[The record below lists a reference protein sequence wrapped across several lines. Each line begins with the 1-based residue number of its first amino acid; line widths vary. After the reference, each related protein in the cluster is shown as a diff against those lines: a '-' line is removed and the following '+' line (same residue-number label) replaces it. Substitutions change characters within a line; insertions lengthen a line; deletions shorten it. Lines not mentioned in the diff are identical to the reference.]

1 MLMNSG
7 WRLLMGCMVLLI
19 TSPLLLAQDTVL
31 EKTLDKNAFT
41 MDVAVNIVGVEAA
54 AKELSS
60 AMKEV
65 AGAIN
70 QALESD
76 KLSAAERQELLLIL
90 GSFKGIKEKFSL
102 SLENTRDPIKNIVA
116 DTSSQLSHS
125 VEGLNQS
132 IVEPLAF
139 KFQLMMYIALGVI
152 ILLVLG
158 IIIFIKVYI
167 LSALNRAS
175 SSAQNLVST
184 IDSLPA
190 TVETIM
196 KNVEADKI
204 KQHKP
209 RFMRNTL
216 GR

>member
-1 MLMNSG
+1 MNSG
-7 WRLLMGCMVLLI
+7 WRFLMGCMVLLI

-54 AKELSS
+54 AKELSG

-70 QALESD
+70 QALKSD
-76 KLSAAERQELLLIL
+76 KLSAAERQELLQVL

-102 SLENTRDPIKNIVA
+102 SLENARDPIKNIVA

-204 KQHKP
+204 KQNKP

>member
-1 MLMNSG
+1 MVMNSG
-7 WRLLMGCMVLLI
+7 WRFLMGCMVLLL
-19 TSPLLLAQDTVL
+19 TSPLLIAQDTVL
-31 EKTLDKNAFT
+31 EKSLDKNAFT

-70 QALESD
+70 QALKSD
-76 KLSAAERQELLLIL
+76 KLSAAERQELLQVL

-102 SLENTRDPIKNIVA
+102 SLENARDPIKNIVA

-125 VEGLNQS
+125 VQGLNQS

-139 KFQLMMYIALGVI
+139 KFQLMIYIALGVI

-190 TVETIM
+190 TVEIIM

-204 KQHKP
+204 KQNKP

>member
-1 MLMNSG
+1 MVMNSG
-7 WRLLMGCMVLLI
+7 WRLLMGCMVLLL
-19 TSPLLLAQDTVL
+19 TSPLLIAQDTVL
-31 EKTLDKNAFT
+31 EKSLDKNAFT

-65 AGAIN
+65 AGAIK

-76 KLSAAERQELLLIL
+76 KLSAAERQELLQVL

-102 SLENTRDPIKNIVA
+102 SLENARDPINNIVA
-116 DTSSQLSHS
+116 DTSNQLSRS

-196 KNVEADKI
+196 KHVEADKM

>member
-1 MLMNSG
+1 MNSG
-7 WRLLMGCMVLLI
+7 WRLLMGCIVLLI

-65 AGAIN
+65 ASAIN

-76 KLSAAERQELLLIL
+76 KLSAAERQELLQVL

-102 SLENTRDPIKNIVA
+102 SLENARDPIKNIVA

-152 ILLVLG
+152 ILLVLA

-204 KQHKP
+204 KQNKP

>member
-1 MLMNSG
+1 MVMNSG
-7 WRLLMGCMVLLI
+7 WRFLMGCMVLLL
-19 TSPLLLAQDTVL
+19 TSPLLIAQDTVL
-31 EKTLDKNAFT
+31 EKSLDKNAFT

-70 QALESD
+70 QALKSD
-76 KLSAAERQELLLIL
+76 KLSAAERQELLQVL

-102 SLENTRDPIKNIVA
+102 SLENARDPIKNIVA

-125 VEGLNQS
+125 VQGLNQS

-152 ILLVLG
+152 ILLVLA

-190 TVETIM
+190 TVEIIM

-204 KQHKP
+204 KQNKP

>member
-7 WRLLMGCMVLLI
+7 WRLLMGCIVLLI

-31 EKTLDKNAFT
+31 EKTLDRNAFT

-65 AGAIN
+65 AGAIK

-76 KLSAAERQELLLIL
+76 KLSAAERQELLQVL

-102 SLENTRDPIKNIVA
+102 SLENARDPIKNIVA

-196 KNVEADKI
+196 KNVEADKM

>member
-1 MLMNSG
+1 MNSG
-7 WRLLMGCMVLLI
+7 WRLLMGCMVLLL
-19 TSPLLLAQDTVL
+19 TSPLLIAQDTVL
-31 EKTLDKNAFT
+31 EKSLDKNAFT

-70 QALESD
+70 QALKSD
-76 KLSAAERQELLLIL
+76 KLSAAERQELLQVL

-102 SLENTRDPIKNIVA
+102 SLENARDPINNIVA
-116 DTSSQLSHS
+116 DTSNQLSRS

-204 KQHKP
+204 KQNKP

>member
-1 MLMNSG
+1 MNSG
-7 WRLLMGCMVLLI
+7 WRLLMGCIVLLI

-65 AGAIN
+65 AGAIK

-76 KLSAAERQELLLIL
+76 KLSAAERQELLSVL

-102 SLENTRDPIKNIVA
+102 SLENARDPINNIVA
-116 DTSSQLSHS
+116 DTSNQLSRS

-139 KFQLMMYIALGVI
+139 KFQLIMYIALGVI

-196 KNVEADKI
+196 KNVEADKM

-209 RFMRNTL
+209 RFMRNAL
-216 GR
+216 GRE

>member
-1 MLMNSG
+1 MNSG
-7 WRLLMGCMVLLI
+7 WRLLMGCLVLLI
-19 TSPLLLAQDTVL
+19 TSPLLFAQDTVL
-31 EKTLDKNAFT
+31 EKSLEKNAFT

-54 AKELSS
+54 AQELSG

-70 QALESD
+70 QALKSD
-76 KLSAAERQELLLIL
+76 KLSAAERQELVLIL

-102 SLENTRDPIKNIVA
+102 SLENARDPIKNIVA

-184 IDSLPA
+184 IDRLPA
-190 TVETIM
+190 TVESIM

-204 KQHKP
+204 KQNKP
-209 RFMRNTL
+209 RFMRNTV

>member
-1 MLMNSG
+1 MNSG
-7 WRLLMGCMVLLI
+7 WRLLMGCIVLLI

-65 AGAIN
+65 ASAIN

-76 KLSAAERQELLLIL
+76 KLSAAERQELLQVL

-102 SLENTRDPIKNIVA
+102 SLENARDPIKNIVA

-204 KQHKP
+204 KQNKP

>member
-1 MLMNSG
+1 MNSG
-7 WRLLMGCMVLLI
+7 WRLFMGCIVLLI
-19 TSPLLLAQDTVL
+19 TSPLLLAQDIVL
-31 EKTLDKNAFT
+31 EKTLEKNAFT

-54 AKELSS
+54 AKELSG

-70 QALESD
+70 QALKSD
-76 KLSAAERQELLLIL
+76 KLSAAERQELLSIL

-102 SLENTRDPIKNIVA
+102 SLENARDPIKNIVA

-139 KFQLMMYIALGVI
+139 KFQLMVYIALGVI

-196 KNVEADKI
+196 KNVEADKM
-204 KQHKP
+204 KRHKP

>member
-102 SLENTRDPIKNIVA
+102 SLENARDPIKNIVA

>member
-1 MLMNSG
+1 MNSG
-7 WRLLMGCMVLLI
+7 WRLLMGCMVLLL
-19 TSPLLLAQDTVL
+19 TSPLLIAQDTVL
-31 EKTLDKNAFT
+31 EKSLDKNAFT

-65 AGAIN
+65 AGAIK

-76 KLSAAERQELLLIL
+76 KLSAAERQELLQVL

-102 SLENTRDPIKNIVA
+102 SLENARDPINNIVA
-116 DTSSQLSHS
+116 DTSNQLSRS

-196 KNVEADKI
+196 KHVEADKM

>member
-1 MLMNSG
+1 MNSG

-102 SLENTRDPIKNIVA
+102 SLENARDPIKNIVA